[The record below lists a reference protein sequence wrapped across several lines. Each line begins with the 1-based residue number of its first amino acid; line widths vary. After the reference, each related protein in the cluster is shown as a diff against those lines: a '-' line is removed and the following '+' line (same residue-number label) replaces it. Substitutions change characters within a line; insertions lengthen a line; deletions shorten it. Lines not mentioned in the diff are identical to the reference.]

1 MERQEQFNVIVY
13 GIGGTLKQSIEY
25 IRFRYN
31 MVGCSDKNPEKA
43 SEEMV
48 RDIPYY
54 PPGLLRD
61 ISYDY
66 ILITSDFDDAIS
78 KYLQEEIGIA
88 EEKILKRE
96 QWYRM
101 LFHYSFGEKNPEK
114 TFYVMSKPIRVK
126 NGLMSNVLCF
136 LEQLDYVEKMGYI
149 PVADMQS
156 YSSQYLESWQIG
168 KVNAWEYYY
177 EPMSAYTLEEV
188 YQSKNV
194 IMGYDDNC
202 YMQNYQEKYD
212 IPRLSQLYHKYIKIR
227 SDAAQIIHQEY
238 EKIFGKKRNILG
250 VLYRGTD
257 MVSLKLKHHAIQPA
271 VDEMKELMHQ
281 YLREWQCEYI
291 FLCTEDQQA
300 LEVFKK
306 EFGDRLLYTD
316 QVRFSNT
323 GNQWLAQIDNAREN
337 DRYLRGLEYLTTIQL
352 LSRCDYLLAGV
363 CSGSVCS
370 LIMNGGKYKAVQMV
384 DKGVYSL

>member
-136 LEQLDYVEKMGYI
+136 LEQLDYIEKKGCI

-156 YSSQYLESWQIG
+156 YPSQYLEAQQIG
-168 KVNAWEYYY
+168 KINAWEYYY
-177 EPMSAYTLEEV
+177 EPMSPYTLEEV

-202 YMQNYQEKYD
+202 YMQDYQEKYD

-227 SDAAQIIHQEY
+227 PDTAQIINREY
-238 EKIFGKKRNILG
+238 EKILGGKRTILG

-257 MVSLKLKHHAIQPA
+257 MVSLKLAHHAVQPA
-271 VDEMKELMHQ
+271 VDEMKKLMHQ
-281 YLREWQCEYI
+281 YFREWQCEYI

-300 LEVFKK
+300 LDEFKK

-316 QVRFSNT
+316 QARFSNT
-323 GNQWLAQIDNAREN
+323 GNQWLAQIENTREN
-337 DRYLRGLEYLTTIQL
+337 DKYLRGLEYLTTIEL
-352 LSRCDYLLAGV
+352 LTRCDYLLAGV

-370 LIMNGGKYKAVQMV
+370 LIMNGGQYKGVKMV
-384 DKGVYSL
+384 DKGVY